1 MANISKNLTIE
12 ERIEKVKE
20 FVNKNNDLRCDV
32 SKHSS
37 INFICI
43 FSEKHVITKFIIT
56 EIEEFAT
63 FISVTT
69 LADGMHA
76 LFKII

>member
-1 MANISKNLTIE
+1 M
-12 ERIEKVKE
+12 KE

-32 SKHSS
+32 SKNGS
-37 INFICI
+37 INFIYI
-43 FSEKHVITKFIIT
+43 FSERHVITKFIIT